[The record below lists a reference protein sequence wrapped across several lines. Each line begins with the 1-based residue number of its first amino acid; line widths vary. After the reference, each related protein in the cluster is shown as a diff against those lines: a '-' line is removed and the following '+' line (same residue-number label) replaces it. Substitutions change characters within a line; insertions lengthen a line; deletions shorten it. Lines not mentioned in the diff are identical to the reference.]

1 MSGMYLN
8 NDFNNSRKLNSIKH
22 PEDKKYRGN
31 IFLYQT
37 QEEFESERTIKSNLD
52 AAVKAAGLSNFLKF
66 QNFNLRNSK
75 IEIKH
80 SNPDIENLDARL
92 YKVDM
97 GEFVDIRNEAEVTE
111 VDLTD
116 SDLLKIRTKN
126 TEIKNESE
134 NTENTENTTRVET
147 ADTRVE
153 TAGDSGIRG

>member
-1 MSGMYLN
+1 MYLN
-8 NDFNNSRKLNSIKH
+8 NDFNNSRKLNAIKH

-52 AAVKAAGLSNFLKF
+52 AAVKAAGLNNFLKF

-116 SDLLKIRTKN
+116 SDLLKIRTQTKN
-126 TEIKNESE
+126 TKNENNES
-134 NTENTENTTRVET
+134 ENTTRVET

-153 TAGDSGIRG
+153 TTGESE

>member
-8 NDFNNSRKLNSIKH
+8 NDFNNSRKLNAIKH

-66 QNFNLRNSK
+66 QDFNIKDTDKKIKSSNS
-75 IEIKH
+75 
-80 SNPDIENLDARL
+80 DIENLDARL

-116 SDLLKIRTKN
+116 SDLLKIRIKN
-126 TEIKNESE
+126 TGIENEF
-134 NTENTENTTRVET
+134 ENTENTTRVENT
-147 ADTRVE
+147 
-153 TAGDSGIRG
+153 GDSGIRG

>member
-1 MSGMYLN
+1 MYLN
-8 NDFNNSRKLNSIKH
+8 NDFNNSRKLNAIKH

-37 QEEFESERTIKSNLD
+37 QEEFETERTIKSNLD
-52 AAVKAAGLSNFLKF
+52 AAVKAAGLNNFLKF

-97 GEFVDIRNEAEVTE
+97 GEFVDIRNEAEVRE
-111 VDLTD
+111 VSLTD
-116 SDLLKIRTKN
+116 SDLLKIRIKN
-126 TEIKNESE
+126 TEIENAKNENNESE
-134 NTENTENTTRVET
+134 NSTRVE
-147 ADTRVE
+147 DT
-153 TAGDSGIRG
+153 GDN